1 MDIKQF
7 LDLPLDQREVLVS
20 LHEKQKY
27 INRQWEKIKE
37 DEKSLG
43 IRKLNLQ
50 LECEHPFAS
59 RVPKAD
65 TGNWC
70 PTDDKYWYD
79 CKCPDCGKVWQED
92 QS

>member
-1 MDIKQF
+1 MDVKQF
-7 LDLPLDQREVLVS
+7 LDLPEDQREELVR

-27 INRQWEKIKE
+27 IHGEWEQIKYAE
-37 DEKSLG
+37 QKLNT
-43 IRKLNLQ
+43 RKLNLQ

-59 RVPKAD
+59 RTAKAD

-70 PTDDKYWYD
+70 KQDDQYWYD

-92 QS
+92 Q